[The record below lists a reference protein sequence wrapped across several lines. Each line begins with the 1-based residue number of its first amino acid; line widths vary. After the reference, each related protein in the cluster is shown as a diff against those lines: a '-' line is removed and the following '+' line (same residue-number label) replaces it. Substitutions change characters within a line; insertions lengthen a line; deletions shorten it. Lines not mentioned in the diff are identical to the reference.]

1 MGVCFS
7 SLRCPMSSIFRATVA
22 AVLLAPL
29 ALAGCSGGGEA
40 GPRTLTTTV
49 PAPADPSAE
58 SHQPAL
64 RTAEKTPAEVTRT
77 AAPAAPAAQPH
88 SNNVAANPEQIGGYC
103 GMTSDGAEV
112 DADDDASCAFA
123 MAIYDAAIAQAYE
136 SRTGASGNTVLATV
150 NDFKVTS
157 PVTEQTYTLG
167 CFVGTSG
174 QALICYQPSSAYG
187 NSGGANFNREKT
199 GWHSILG

>member
-1 MGVCFS
+1 
-7 SLRCPMSSIFRATVA
+7 MSSIFRATAA

-64 RTAEKTPAEVTRT
+64 RTAEKTPAEVTSN

-112 DADDDASCAFA
+112 DANDDASCAFA
-123 MAIYDAAIAQAYE
+123 MAIYDVAIAQAYE
-136 SRTGASGNTVLATV
+136 SRAGASGNTVLATV

-157 PVTEQTYTLG
+157 PVTNQTYTLR
-167 CFVGTSG
+167 CFVGTAG
-174 QALICYQPSSAYG
+174 QTLICYQPSSTYG
-187 NSGGANFNREKT
+187 NSGGAVFNREDARYWFAT
-199 GWHSILG
+199 LG

>member
-1 MGVCFS
+1 M
-7 SLRCPMSSIFRATVA
+7 
-22 AVLLAPL
+22 
-29 ALAGCSGGGEA
+29 
-40 GPRTLTTTV
+40 TV
-49 PAPADPSAE
+49 PAPADPSTE
-58 SHQPAL
+58 SHQPAP
-64 RTAEKTPAEVTRT
+64 RTAEKTPAEAMST
-77 AAPAAPAAQPH
+77 AVPAAPAAQPH
-88 SNNVAANPEQIGGYC
+88 SNNIAANPEQIGGYC
-103 GMTSDGAEV
+103 GMTSDGVRV
-112 DADDDASCAFA
+112 DANDDASCAFA

-174 QALICYQPSSAYG
+174 QALICSQPSSPYG
-187 NSGGANFNREKT
+187 NSGGASFNREKT